1 MDDIDENKEG
11 LLSDEET
18 PLTVIEEEIIS
29 STIPEIRIW
38 TTSLLSEVK
47 ILINFSLINLILDR
61 FVVKVIYNFYVYLLN
76 LVDKINFVVQMQLK
90 KLIDSMSILV
100 FHHYIMLLD
109 INK

>member
-1 MDDIDENKEG
+1 MDDVDENKEG

-18 PLTVIEEEIIS
+18 PLTVIEEEIIPC
-29 STIPEIRIW
+29 TIPKIRIW

-76 LVDKINFVVQMQLK
+76 LVDKINCVVQMQLK
-90 KLIDSMSILV
+90 KLIDLMSIPV
-100 FHHYIMLLD
+100 FHHYIMLLG
-109 INK
+109 INN